1 MVFIIIFKE
10 TLKFIL
16 YRLNIKN
23 FPSERTV
30 KTNFNLQKKKLHR
43 LKNLDTIHTIIV
55 SIPPLI
61 MLHYSLITGDELR
74 VVSPGFSTM

>member
-23 FPSERTV
+23 FPSERSQNKFQFT
-30 KTNFNLQKKKLHR
+30 KKKTAQVKKPGYYSHNHR
-43 LKNLDTIHTIIV
+43 
-55 SIPPLI
+55 
-61 MLHYSLITGDELR
+61 
-74 VVSPGFSTM
+74 